1 VPIPTRIDQVFGAL
15 AIVLVLEATRRTTG
29 AILPAVAIGFLAYA
43 VFGAYLPAPWTHQGY
58 GIDRLVGHMYLTL
71 EGIFGVPLDVA
82 ATFIILFTIYGAVLE
97 YSKGRSVSTS
107 TFLWPLQAGS
117 RQRLGAR

>member
-1 VPIPTRIDQVFGAL
+1 
-15 AIVLVLEATRRTTG
+15 
-29 AILPAVAIGFLAYA
+29 VAIGFLAYA

-97 YSKGRSVSTS
+97 YSKAGQFYVDFSLAATG
-107 TFLWPLQAGS
+107 GS

>member
-1 VPIPTRIDQVFGAL
+1 
-15 AIVLVLEATRRTTG
+15 
-29 AILPAVAIGFLAYA
+29 
-43 VFGAYLPAPWTHQGY
+43 
-58 GIDRLVGHMYLTL
+58 MYLTL

-117 RQRLGAR
+117 RQRLGAQ